1 MKQRNSGIKNNP
13 VIKIIAAFSVIYFVW
28 GSTYLA
34 IRLAIDTIP
43 PFVMAGIRFTVAG
56 LIFYGW
62 CYLRNE
68 SKPILADWRRAAISG
83 ILMVV
88 CGNGMVTWSEQLI
101 SSGFASLIVATVPI
115 WMVILDWVQSGSNRP
130 NRTTIA
136 GIVLGFIG
144 VSMLSGVDKAILID
158 QTRHGGSVILGVSVL
173 TFAAISWAAGSL
185 YSRKVKSSVSLQF
198 SIGMQTIIGG
208 LVLVVIGSLQGEWR
222 RISFDEVSLLSISS
236 LGFLILFGTLLAYSA
251 YFWLLQVST
260 PAKVGTYAYFNP
272 LVALFLGAIFVDEP
286 VTTHMLI
293 GTVFILVSLVM
304 VNQPKFL
311 RKLTGTSIQQMTPLS
326 GAKNGKRDTCLQRP
340 GMTSCSG
347 RGGDVNRENL
357 QKTGISRP

>member
-1 MKQRNSGIKNNP
+1 VKQRNTGTKDNS

-34 IRLAIDTIP
+34 IRLAIETIP
-43 PFVMAGIRFTVAG
+43 PFVMAGIRFTIAG
-56 LIFYGW
+56 LLFYGW

-68 SKPILADWRRAAISG
+68 SKPNLADWKRAAISG

-115 WMVILDWVQSGSNRP
+115 WMVVLDWAQSGSNRP
-130 NRTTIA
+130 NRATIA
-136 GIVLGFIG
+136 GIVLGLIG
-144 VSMLSGVDKAILID
+144 VSMLSGVDREILID
-158 QTRHGGSVILGVSVL
+158 QARHGGSVILGVSVL

-198 SIGMQTIIGG
+198 SIGMQTIVGG
-208 LVLVVIGSLQGEWR
+208 LVLVVIGFLQGEWT
-222 RISFDEVSLLSISS
+222 RISFDEISLLSISS
-236 LGFLILFGTLLAYSA
+236 LGFLIIFGTLLAYSA

-286 VTTHMLI
+286 VTAHMLI

-311 RKLTGTSIQQMTPLS
+311 RKLPGAPIQQMTPS
-326 GAKNGKRDTCLQRP
+326 SRAEERERDVCLQRP
-340 GMTSCSG
+340 GMMSC
-347 RGGDVNRENL
+347 RGHGDDVNHKNL
-357 QKTGISRP
+357 